1 MFDRLLLLS
10 GGKTCY
16 FGAVSDIPDYLQAL
30 NIHAPPN
37 ANLADFLLEITNPD
51 FDQENTTGV
60 QSQIQLLQSAWRKL
74 NHQYASTE
82 RYKRN
87 TYISIIE
94 VRQHERH
101 SLPSMLCSFVGILET
116 LLRRSFIKS
125 YRDVLAFGIRY
136 IMFVGKC
143 DPILD
148 CQSDAMLITVV
159 QASLS

>member
-16 FGAVSDIPDYLQAL
+16 FGAVSDIPDYLHAL

-74 NHQYASTE
+74 NHQYASAE
-82 RYKRN
+82 KYKRN
-87 TYISIIE
+87 AYVSVVEVCQRQRGSI
-94 VRQHERH
+94 
-101 SLPSMLCSFVGILET
+101 LFTLCSFASILQT

-125 YRDVLAFGIRY
+125 YRDVLAFGVRY

-143 DPILD
+143 
-148 CQSDAMLITVV
+148 
-159 QASLS
+159 